1 MNNIFI
7 EWWFWNHWRD
17 LISRDIFWWA
27 KLPILVWRNQFFLFP
42 WNHAVITPIRITNEI
57 IKNILSFWNDR
68 TQIVNFSWIMWTS
81 TWIDDARVTNIHC
94 LFWPWVNTNLTA
106 VVTEVK
112 NDFSLKLERN
122 LEKAG
127 IKLLEMSPENHDEKM
142 AIIQWLANFCEVI
155 LWFYFWNRLEVVDL
169 LSKWQTNATVIE
181 DMIFLN
187 KYFDNIREN
196 IYLLLNG
203 WNDLSDI
210 FLSISEKYLSDNDF
224 KKLCTPNFLRVFDF
238 FSKNKWFIINE
249 YVDNSDNFL
258 DMISIAK
265 NSKK

>member
-7 EWWFWNHWRD
+7 EGGFGNHGRD
-17 LISRDIFWWA
+17 LISRDIFGGA
-27 KLPILVWRNQFFLFP
+27 KLPILVGRNQFFLFP
-42 WNHAVITPIRITNEI
+42 GNHAVITPIRITNEI
-57 IKNILSFWNDR
+57 IKNILSFGNDR
-68 TQIVNFSWIMWTS
+68 TQIVNFSGIMGTS
-81 TWIDDARVTNIHC
+81 TGIDDARVTNIHC
-94 LFWPWVNTNLTA
+94 LFGPGVNTNLTA

-142 AIIQWLANFCEVI
+142 AIIQGLANFCEVI
-155 LWFYFWNRLEVVDL
+155 LGFYFGNRLEVVDL

-203 WNDLSDI
+203 GNDLSDI

-238 FSKNKWFIINE
+238 FSKNKGFIINE